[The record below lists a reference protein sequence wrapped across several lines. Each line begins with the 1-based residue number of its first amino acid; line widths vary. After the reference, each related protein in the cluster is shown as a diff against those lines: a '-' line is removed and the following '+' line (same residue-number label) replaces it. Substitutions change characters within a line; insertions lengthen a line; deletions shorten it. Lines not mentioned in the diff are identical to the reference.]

1 MIRKSAKAWLAL
13 LLISSAGCSA
23 IQDHCITFETNT
35 RNTVLAEKGWMNWAS
50 CYENV
55 NYKLHFAKGFK
66 DGYTNI
72 LEGGKGCQPTLPPR
86 CYWKPHFQTPEG
98 KAKTNAWFDGY
109 SHGAVA
115 AQQDGFGSLQQL
127 PISPT
132 ARANL
137 MARQAPPSASC
148 FAGMSTT
155 EETDP
160 VYHPEIHGG
169 NSVDEP
175 PMEILKTPEIEMP
188 PEANVPGVALPYDE
202 GAPPV
207 EE

>member
-1 MIRKSAKAWLAL
+1 MIRRSAKAWLAFL
-13 LLISSAGCSA
+13 LFSSAGCNA
-23 IQDHCITFETNT
+23 IQDHCVSFETST
-35 RNTVLAEKGWMNWAS
+35 RNAVLAQKGWRNWAS

-55 NYKLHFAKGFK
+55 NYKMHFSNGFK

-86 CYWKPHFQTPEG
+86 WYWKPQFQTPEG

-137 MARQAPPSASC
+137 MTRHAPPSASC
-148 FAGMSTT
+148 FDGMPKP
-155 EETDP
+155 EEMDP

-169 NSVDEP
+169 NAVDEP
-175 PMEILKTPEIEMP
+175 PMEILKTPEMEMP
-188 PEANVPGVALPYDE
+188 PEANVPGAAQAYDE
-202 GAPPV
+202 GAPPAGK
-207 EE
+207 

>member
-13 LLISSAGCSA
+13 LVMSSAGCSA

-35 RNTVLAEKGWMNWAS
+35 RNMVLAEKGWMNWSS
-50 CYENV
+50 CYENA

-86 CYWKPHFQTPEG
+86 CYWKPQFQTPEG
-98 KAKTNAWFDGY
+98 RAKTNAWFEGY

-115 AQQDGFGSLQQL
+115 AQQDGYGSLQQL

-148 FAGMSTT
+148 FEGMSKQGM
-155 EETDP
+155 DP
-160 VYHPEIHGG
+160 VHHPEIHGG
-169 NSVDEP
+169 DSVDEP

-188 PEANVPGVALPYDE
+188 PEPNPQELPRPYDE
-202 GAPPV
+202 GAPPADK
-207 EE
+207 